1 MGDLQIPSFTDV
13 LGARRRI
20 APHLQPTPLYGYAAL
35 SELVVAD
42 VRVKHENHL
51 PVGAFKVR
59 AASTSW
65 PSCPRKS
72 ARGVISA

>member
-1 MGDLQIPSFTDV
+1 MSDLQAPVFTDV

-20 APHLQPTPLYGYAAL
+20 APYLRPTPLYAYGGL
-35 SELVVAD
+35 SELLGSD

-59 AASTSW
+59 GGVNLVSQLAATSA
-65 PSCPRKS
+65 PG
-72 ARGVISA
+72 A